1 MDFLRNLKLEM
12 EENKLKNKNVETYT
26 ADMVKAIESD
36 KGGLIKKIIHEEE
49 EHEAEKVNLS
59 PSSRKN
65 RTFMFIGMVLIF
77 LALIILIFLAFFN
90 NKINTVPIASQT
102 NSIVFTDQTDFT
114 PIDGLTKEKIAETIS
129 NQANNTKVKIGEV
142 NGIYLTENKKVIGF
156 NRFSTLI
163 KSSLT
168 VNQLALISDNFL
180 LGTFKSGLSP
190 ARSAFSTADAGGSI
204 SPNVGDL
211 FILLKVRSFSD
222 IFPVMQSWES
232 KMLYDLHGFFG
243 VTLSPETNYL
253 FTKSFEDGIVANK
266 NARILRD
273 NNSQIVL
280 MYVFA
285 DDNSIIITKSEN
297 AVSELIF
304 RLNSSQIKK

>member
-1 MDFLRNLKLEM
+1 M
-12 EENKLKNKNVETYT
+12 EDNKLKNKNVETYT

-59 PSSRKN
+59 PGSKKN

-77 LALIILIFLAFFN
+77 LALIVLIFLAFFN
-90 NKINTVPIASQT
+90 DKINTVPIVPQAS
-102 NSIVFTDQTDFT
+102 SIIFTDQTDFT
-114 PIDGLTKEKIAETIS
+114 PIDGLIKEKIAETIS
-129 NQANNTKVKIGEV
+129 NEANNTKIKVGGI
-142 NGIYLTENKKVIGF
+142 NGIYLTENKRVISF
-156 NRFSTLI
+156 NRFTTLL

-168 VNQLALISDNFL
+168 ANQLALISDNFL
-180 LGTFKSGLSP
+180 LGAFKSGLS
-190 ARSAFSTADAGGSI
+190 SV
-204 SPNVGDL
+204 SPNIGDL
-211 FILLKVRSFSD
+211 FMLIKVRSFSD

-243 VTLSPETNYL
+243 TALSPDTNYL

-273 NNSQIVL
+273 NNGQIVL
-280 MYVFA
+280 MYVFI
-285 DDNSIIITKSEN
+285 DDSSIIITN
-297 AVSELIF
+297 SELATREVIL

>member
-1 MDFLRNLKLEM
+1 MPQ
-12 EENKLKNKNVETYT
+12 
-26 ADMVKAIESD
+26 
-36 KGGLIKKIIHEEE
+36 
-49 EHEAEKVNLS
+49 LS
-59 PSSRKN
+59 S
-65 RTFMFIGMVLIF
+65 LIF
-77 LALIILIFLAFFN
+77 TEQI
-90 NKINTVPIASQT
+90 
-102 NSIVFTDQTDFT
+102 DFT

-129 NQANNTKVKIGEV
+129 NQINNVKVKIGGIE
-142 NGIYLTENKKVIGF
+142 GIYLTENKKVVGF
-156 NRFSTLI
+156 NRFNTLL
-163 KSSLT
+163 KSNLT
-168 VNQLALISDNFL
+168 GNQLTLISDNFL
-180 LGTFKSGLSP
+180 LG
-190 ARSAFSTADAGGSI
+190 AFNGE
-204 SPNVGDL
+204 NKDL
-211 FILLKVRSFSD
+211 FMLLKVKSFSD

>member
-1 MDFLRNLKLEM
+1 MDD
-12 EENKLKNKNVETYT
+12 NKLKNKNVETYT

-49 EHEAEKVNLS
+49 EHEAEKINLS
-59 PSSRKN
+59 PGSKKN
-65 RTFMFIGMVLIF
+65 RVFMFISIT
-77 LALIILIFLAFFN
+77 LIILALGVLVFFAFFN
-90 NKINTVPIASQT
+90 EKINVIEITPQAT
-102 NSIVFTDQTDFT
+102 SIIFTDQTDFI

-129 NQANNTKVKIGEV
+129 NQANNTKVKIGGI

-156 NRFSTLI
+156 DRFATLL
-163 KSSLT
+163 KSNLT
-168 VNQLALISDNFL
+168 TDQLGLINDNFL
-180 LGTFKSGLSP
+180 MGVLNEETKNLFMLIK
-190 ARSAFSTADAGGSI
+190 ARSFA
-204 SPNVGDL
+204 
-211 FILLKVRSFSD
+211 D

-243 VTLSPETNYL
+243 VNLSPETNYL

-273 NNSQIVL
+273 NNGKIVL

-285 DDNSIIITKSEN
+285 DDNSIIITNSEN
-297 AVSELIF
+297 AVNEIIL
-304 RLNSSQIKK
+304 RLNSSKIKK